1 MSTDAPQPSNTPFQR
16 SITFAFL
23 ALVVVSLCLFAALA
37 FFAAR
42 KDLQDHFQVLQ
53 AQTET
58 NIVKAVQLADVGF
71 EVLEISLDDRMRR
84 GFEPFLAAYKQ
95 AGGDPDKIDLK
106 ALQKGL
112 GEGMDL
118 YIINTNGIITHT
130 TYATDLGHD
139 LKKWTEFYKGL
150 EHIRQKGDYSGDRIS
165 TESRTGNLRKFAYL
179 PTPDKKYILELGL
192 KASEFKAAM
201 AKLDQTSIAQQLQS
215 FNPFLREVRI
225 FDRKAVLLGKPE
237 FKPDASLLKIVNQVF
252 EGGTPHEIAE
262 DQRITRYIKAD
273 LQKQQQSYDSSTIIE
288 LSYDLKPN
296 IDNLRQ
302 KITYAS
308 IVLCALLL
316 LIVAATVYLTRT
328 LSAPVAVLL
337 QKLADT
343 NAQLAHQIAG
353 KTFIAEL
360 AQSLQSAPSAQACG
374 ALVLTQLHA
383 RCQVSQGMLA
393 LRTAQDRLSVVSR
406 YGASAAEHRIDH
418 YTFGE
423 GVIGQ
428 CAQDMRAHT
437 LNLPEDAQWQIRSG
451 LGSGSPRQVML
462 LPIEHGGALNGVLE
476 IALLQ
481 PADATTLALLDEV
494 LPILAVSLH
503 SFANRSASQ
512 PTHAASATDTS

>member
-1 MSTDAPQPSNTPFQR
+1 MTTDTPQPSNAPFQR

-84 GFEPFLAAYKQ
+84 GFEPFLAAYTQ

-150 EHIRQKGDYSGDRIS
+150 ENIRQKGEYSGDRIT

-192 KASEFKAAM
+192 KASEFKSAM
-201 AKLDQTSIAQQLQS
+201 AKLDQTGIAQQLQS

-225 FDRKAVLLGKPE
+225 FDRKAVLLGKPD

-273 LQKQQQSYDSSTIIE
+273 LQRPQQAYDSSTVIE

-302 KITYAS
+302 KIAYAS
-308 IVLCALLL
+308 TVLCVLLL
-316 LIVAATVYLTRT
+316 LIVVATVYLTRT

-337 QKLADT
+337 QKLADS

-360 AQSLQSAPSAQACG
+360 AQGLQLLLSL
-374 ALVLTQLHA
+374 
-383 RCQVSQGMLA
+383 
-393 LRTAQDRLSVVSR
+393 
-406 YGASAAEHRIDH
+406 
-418 YTFGE
+418 
-423 GVIGQ
+423 
-428 CAQDMRAHT
+428 
-437 LNLPEDAQWQIRSG
+437 
-451 LGSGSPRQVML
+451 
-462 LPIEHGGALNGVLE
+462 
-476 IALLQ
+476 
-481 PADATTLALLDEV
+481 
-494 LPILAVSLH
+494 
-503 SFANRSASQ
+503 
-512 PTHAASATDTS
+512 